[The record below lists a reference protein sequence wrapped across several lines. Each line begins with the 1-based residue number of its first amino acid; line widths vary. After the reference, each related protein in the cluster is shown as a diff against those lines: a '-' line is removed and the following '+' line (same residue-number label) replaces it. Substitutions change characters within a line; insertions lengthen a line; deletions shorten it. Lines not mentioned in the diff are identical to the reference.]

1 MPTQIDKVK
10 FPYKFLVDLL
20 AYALANVENDYIKK
34 LYNLMEKQLKDNLL
48 LGFHKNSNHN
58 QISIMLVVL
67 FIRSYSW
74 IDRDLFVN

>member
-34 LYNLMEKQLKDNLL
+34 
-48 LGFHKNSNHN
+48 
-58 QISIMLVVL
+58 
-67 FIRSYSW
+67 
-74 IDRDLFVN
+74 